1 MIRIILCK
9 FVLLEIASIKP
20 YLSELDVLAPSFLFS
35 FIVGIIVSRMY
46 PPRKEA
52 VDHLNQIVSSTLNQ
66 KSSDTNIRDGMDM
79 VLCSIDNTL

>member
-1 MIRIILCK
+1 
-9 FVLLEIASIKP
+9 
-20 YLSELDVLAPSFLFS
+20 
-35 FIVGIIVSRMY
+35 MY